1 MQKYSLVS
9 TKDRLLY
16 KYLMLARN
24 PSFSLTSK
32 PKPFV
37 SSYNQPCLHGVIT
50 PEQVWLTSCF
60 PGYKIQD
67 MTHLHN
73 VNGTIAQQLKK
84 DWEKKIFL
92 NELGVIIKLALEH
105 LSQKNW
111 TSGNK
116 GEGVDLLWQIAEDAA
131 LKNTLVW
138 PWVPFCNQIKLYKE
152 TALPT
157 HFRDIHIHAKIMC
170 LSSFVWSHFW
180 GKCNDQGWWCGLNP

>member
-1 MQKYSLVS
+1 MQKYSPMS

-37 SSYNQPCLHGVIT
+37 SSYNQPCLCGVIT
-50 PEQVWLTSCF
+50 SEQVWLTSWF

-73 VNGTIAQQLKK
+73 VSGTIAQQLKK
-84 DWEKKIFL
+84 DGKMFL
-92 NELGVIIKLALEH
+92 NELGVIIKLAPEH

-116 GEGVDLLWQIAEDAA
+116 GEGVDLL
-131 LKNTLVW
+131 
-138 PWVPFCNQIKLYKE
+138 
-152 TALPT
+152 
-157 HFRDIHIHAKIMC
+157 
-170 LSSFVWSHFW
+170 
-180 GKCNDQGWWCGLNP
+180 